1 MTPELGVRARKTW
14 LATGPSAEP
23 APRRTHAAC
32 VPSEARP
39 AGRRARLDF
48 TTCHSRES
56 FAKDDG
62 VAVLDLYHVR
72 ITTTTSIKNNE
83 IKLLK
88 LALSA
93 DTGLPN

>member
-1 MTPELGVRARKTW
+1 MTPELGLRARKTW

-23 APRRTHAAC
+23 APRRTHAAQEAAC

-56 FAKDDG
+56 FAKDDC
-62 VAVLDLYHVR
+62 VAVLDLYHVG
-72 ITTTTSIKNNE
+72 ITTTD
-83 IKLLK
+83 
-88 LALSA
+88 LSL
-93 DTGLPN
+93 GLDRRASRTTRLSY